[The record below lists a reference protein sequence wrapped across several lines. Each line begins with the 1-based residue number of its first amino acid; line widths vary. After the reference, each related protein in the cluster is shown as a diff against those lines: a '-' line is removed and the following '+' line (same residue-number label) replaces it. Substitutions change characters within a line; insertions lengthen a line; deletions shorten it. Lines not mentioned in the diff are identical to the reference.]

1 VATVGQWP
9 AGNLNLSK
17 TQPSNQRGAIIVKEN
32 ENAFPARGSM
42 STSNSLSIRAIAPE
56 YLEAYAEQDARAGCP
71 NPRFK
76 QSSIYCSRYLA
87 VRADLVGPEHFSD
100 AEWDLTIF

>member
-1 VATVGQWP
+1 MSLHSSQSP
-9 AGNLNLSK
+9 HPK
-17 TQPSNQRGAIIVKEN
+17 T
-32 ENAFPARGSM
+32 
-42 STSNSLSIRAIAPE
+42 LAIAPE
-56 YLEAYAEQDARAGCP
+56 YLEAYAEQDAHLGRP

-87 VRADLVGPEHFSD
+87 TRAALVGPDGLTD

>member
-1 VATVGQWP
+1 
-9 AGNLNLSK
+9 
-17 TQPSNQRGAIIVKEN
+17 
-32 ENAFPARGSM
+32 M
-42 STSNSLSIRAIAPE
+42 STPKAPSAQTSTQAIAPE
-56 YLEAYAEQDARAGCP
+56 YLEAYAETDAHEGFP

-87 VRADLVGPEHFSD
+87 IRADLVGPENFSD